1 MILTRFMLPALN
13 AVARFVERV
22 RLYQSFV
29 LYTQSRRLPE
39 DALERLLLDADKR
52 D

>member
-1 MILTRFMLPALN
+1 MSLTRIVLPALD
-13 AVARFVERV
+13 AIARFVERV

-39 DALERLLLDADKR
+39 DVLDRLRMGGDK
-52 D
+52 